1 MTDNVIQLSKYRST
15 SSAAAR
21 DGQIAQAAPGQA
33 PLPLPTIDRALPSR
47 SLNLRYPGGIDDLPT

>member
-1 MTDNVIQLSKYRST
+1 MTDNVIQLAKYRST

-33 PLPLPTIDRALPSR
+33 PLPLPIDRALPSR